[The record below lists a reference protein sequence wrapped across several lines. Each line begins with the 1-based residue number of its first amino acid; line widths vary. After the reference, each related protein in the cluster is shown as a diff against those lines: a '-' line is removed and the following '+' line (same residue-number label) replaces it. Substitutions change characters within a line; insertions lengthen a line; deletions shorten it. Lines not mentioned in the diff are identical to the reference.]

1 MGKVLYSVCNS
12 EDIEDTI
19 FPMTSQINHGK
30 EWLLEDKDLRIAIAE
45 LNMKAG
51 EIAID
56 GCDHRTAYSY
66 LTAALSLLPDDHW
79 DSHYDLSLRLSFM
92 MASAANSFCH
102 YEEAE
107 VILHQIFKK
116 ARCLDDKLPSYL
128 LLNESK

>member
-56 GCDHRTAYSY
+56 GCDHRTAYSC
-66 LTAALSLLPDDHW
+66 LGAGFLCCL
-79 DSHYDLSLRLSFM
+79 M
-92 MASAANSFCH
+92 IIGI
-102 YEEAE
+102 
-107 VILHQIFKK
+107 VIMT
-116 ARCLDDKLPSYL
+116 
-128 LLNESK
+128 